1 MNCLYELL
9 FLDVVLSAFQNL
21 SQDWPSNAIPPS
33 TLRDFVGLYFDEPGQ
48 EFEPWTPPDWKDK
61 WDLVS

>member
-1 MNCLYELL
+1 
-9 FLDVVLSAFQNL
+9 
-21 SQDWPSNAIPPS
+21 
-33 TLRDFVGLYFDEPGQ
+33 VGLYFDEPGQ